1 LRKTRRKN
9 TEPVVTGYDYAT
21 KEAREVTVQDLFHRA
36 KNARTVVESE
46 WQRFND
52 YYNGIHDVTRETMDY
67 CRENDLP
74 WVPAN
79 MPDPWIMVESQID
92 PNVPEP
98 EFHGRDSDMDSAKAR
113 QREFAVKYIVE
124 NNRLAD
130 MNTRNERRLLKLGDA
145 FWKAY
150 WDPSMR
156 CGVNE
161 GDIRVKDIP
170 VDAVF
175 PDPSIRDGTI
185 QDGQYLDFVYR
196 LHKVKFCQMFRK
208 ELDELGITQEDILSQ
223 DYVERTGIFDMTT
236 AVDDLDDTVQV
247 LEHWF
252 RQPVETKG
260 KNGETVPAGAVG
272 CSIQAGGR
280 ELRYIPNY
288 WERTCKQNQLF
299 PFVHYWR
306 IQDENQ
312 IWNKS
317 ELFPIL
323 DLVDA
328 ADRKLSMGILN
339 DAFMANDILL
349 VEENA
354 LSDGTEL
361 TNEPGAVVK
370 LKPNAMGKV
379 KRLGGL
385 QSLSNASVG
394 IEWFKGQ
401 IERANRQYDTSMGKE
416 AARVTTATGMAM
428 LRSDAQGQADIKRA
442 DRNSGFERLYELLDW
457 LALEFF
463 DDDRMLFLGAD
474 KEKDRPAERMRFN
487 SDELSEQM
495 PEIRDLN
502 GDVVRE
508 SWTYWPRVDVT
519 ITAGDGVIRS
529 KQATLQALQSL
540 TQAQITADNW
550 KLFAAQLDILD
561 IPGKQDIVREWEQ
574 KFSAPPMPQG
584 MGAMGA
590 MGTATSSAPVGAP
603 SPRGEGMSENGNI
616 PGAVSLPLMGGEPIV

>member
-1 LRKTRRKN
+1 MKRKEKDR
-9 TEPVVTGYDYAT
+9 PIVTGYDYST
-21 KEAREVTVQDLFHRA
+21 REAREVTVNDLFARA
-36 KNARTVVESE
+36 KSARTAVELD
-46 WQRFND
+46 WQRCND
-52 YYNGIHDVTRETMDY
+52 YYNGIHDVTRETMDF
-67 CRENDLP
+67 CRDNDLP

-98 EFHGRDSDMDSAKAR
+98 EFRGRDSDMDSARAR
-113 QREFAVKYIVE
+113 QREFAVRYIME

-130 MNTRNERRLLKLGDA
+130 LNTRNERRLLKLGDA

-150 WDPSMR
+150 WDGEMR

-161 GDIRVKDIP
+161 GDIRVKDVP
-170 VDAVF
+170 VEGIF
-175 PDPSIRDGTI
+175 PDPSVRDGGI
-185 QDGQYLDFVYR
+185 QDGQFLDYVYSV
-196 LHKVKFCQMFRK
+196 HKVRFCQMFRT
-208 ELDELGITQEDILSQ
+208 ELAELGISQEDILSA
-223 DYVERTGIFDMTT
+223 DYVQRAGLFDMTT
-236 AVDDLDDTVQV
+236 AIDDTDDTVQI

-252 RQPVETKG
+252 RQPEETKG
-260 KNGETVPAGAVG
+260 RNGETIPAGAVA

-288 WERTCKQNQLF
+288 WERTCRQNKLF

-312 IWNKS
+312 FWNKS

-323 DLVDA
+323 DMVDA

-349 VEENA
+349 VEEGA
-354 LSDGTEL
+354 LADGTEI

-370 LKPNAMGKV
+370 LKANAMGRV
-379 KRLGGL
+379 QRLGGL
-385 QSLSNASVG
+385 QSMANASVG
-394 IEWFKGQ
+394 IEWFKNQ
-401 IERANRQYDTSMGKE
+401 IERASRNYDTSMGKE

-463 DDDRMLFLGAD
+463 DDDRLLFLGAD
-474 KEKDRPAERMRFN
+474 ETKDRPAERLLFN
-487 SDELSEQM
+487 ADSLSEIM
-495 PEIRDLN
+495 PEVRDMDGN
-502 GDVVRE
+502 VVRE

-519 ITAGDGVIRS
+519 ITAGDSVVRG
-529 KQATLQALQSL
+529 KQATLQALQAL
-540 TQAQITADNW
+540 TQSQITAENW
-550 KLFAAQLDILD
+550 RLFAAQLNVLD
-561 IPGKQDIVREWEQ
+561 IPGKQDIIEEWRRRFEL
-574 KFSAPPMPQG
+574 
-584 MGAMGA
+584 GALPA
-590 MGTATSSAPVGAP
+590 A
-603 SPRGEGMSENGNI
+603 GEGERGAAPHGL
-616 PGAVSLPLMGGEPIV
+616 PGAVKLPLLDQPAV